1 MSTLITTTAQI
12 GTIKDAGGNATA
24 MTVDSTGRI
33 LTPARPYFR
42 VGMITSQTG
51 ITNANVIFD
60 TVKDNV
66 GGHYST
72 SNGRFTAPIAGVYQF
87 GHSILFESVATSDDG
102 ITVHYFKNGT
112 SDASSW
118 LFDRADGTDANG
130 YSGSGGYLNSRGSGT
145 ILLAVGDYVNMNIYA
160 SGAIGVHGNS
170 NASWS
175 QWYGYLIG

>member
-1 MSTLITTTAQI
+1 MSTLKV
-12 GTIKDAGGNATA
+12 GTIQDHANSITA
-24 MTVDSTGRI
+24 ISIDGAGRI

-42 VGMITSQTG
+42 VGMGTSQTG

-112 SDASSW
+112 SDTSSW

-145 ILLAVGDYVNMNIYA
+145 ITLAVNDYVNLNVYA
-160 SGAIGVHGNS
+160 SGAIGVHGNT
-170 NASWS
+170 NQSWS

>member
-1 MSTLITTTAQI
+1 MSTLKV
-12 GTIKDAGGNATA
+12 GTIQDPSNSNTA
-24 MTVDSTGRI
+24 ISIDSAGRI

-42 VGMITSQTG
+42 VGMTTSQTG
-51 ITNANVIFD
+51 ISNGNVIFD
-60 TVKDNV
+60 TVKDNI

-87 GHSILFESVATSDDG
+87 GHSVLFQDVANSDDG
-102 ITVHYFKNGT
+102 ITLHYYKNGGGDT
-112 SDASSW
+112 ESW
-118 LFDRADGTDANG
+118 LFDRAQGEDANG

-145 ILLAVGDYVNMNIYA
+145 ITLAVGDYVNLNVYT
-160 SGAIGVHGNS
+160 SGSIGVHGNS